1 VLENDVLVLLEE
13 GAPKKI
19 QLDVV
24 KGCSHGFMVICP
36 RNNTSIGL
44 R

>member
-1 VLENDVLVLLEE
+1 MFHFLLLLFGVLENDVLVLLEE

-24 KGCSHGFMVICP
+24 KGCMAS
-36 RNNTSIGL
+36 
-44 R
+44 